1 MKKVIM
7 LMSFVFAAFMS
18 HAADNEKSIQK
29 VAVDQQMKTN
39 IAVDQKAK
47 DQEFNAQCTVTLKV
61 IVHGG
66 IFSVEVSCTNTAETC
81 ELATKLSTTC
91 LSAAAKT
98 VKEIIF

>member
-7 LMSFVFAAFMS
+7 LMSFVLAAFMS
-18 HAADNEKSIQK
+18 HAAENEKSIQK
-29 VAVDQQMKTN
+29 NEVDQQVKT
-39 IAVDQKAK
+39 IKAIDQNVN
-47 DQEFNAQCTVTLKV
+47 DQDFNALCTVTLKGT
-61 IVHGG
+61 VHGG

-81 ELATKLSTTC
+81 EQATKLSTTC

>member
-7 LMSFVFAAFMS
+7 LMSFVFAVFMS
-18 HAADNEKSIQK
+18 HAADNEKSTQK
-29 VAVDQQMKTN
+29 DAIDQYFKSIVAVDQKMN
-39 IAVDQKAK
+39 N
-47 DQEFNAQCTVTLKV
+47 QELNALCTVTLKGT
-61 IVHGG
+61 VHGG
-66 IFSVEVSCTNTAETC
+66 VFSIEVSCTNTAETC